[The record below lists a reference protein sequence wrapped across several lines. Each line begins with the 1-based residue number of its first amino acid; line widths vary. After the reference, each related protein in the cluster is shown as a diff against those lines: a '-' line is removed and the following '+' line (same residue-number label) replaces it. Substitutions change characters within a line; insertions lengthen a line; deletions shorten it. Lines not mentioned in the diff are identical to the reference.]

1 MNKERPELACV
12 PFWTT
17 DRVASG
23 IIAALYLL
31 IASLSNQAMFMRFV
45 FFLPIPIVCVWY
57 PEVLGGITG
66 AILPDRP
73 AITRVPPAKIVYLL
87 GWALLLFPFLTGGID
102 CGVR

>member
-1 MNKERPELACV
+1 MSEKYPGLSCE

-31 IASLSNQAMFMRFV
+31 IASLSDQAMFLRFIL
-45 FFLPIPIVCVWY
+45 FLPIPIVCVWY
-57 PEVLGGITG
+57 PETLGGFTG
-66 AILPDRP
+66 AILPARP
-73 AITRVPPAKIVYLL
+73 AATRVSPAKIVYLL

-102 CGVR
+102 CGVK